1 LGAVELVTPSL
12 TADDLAIVRDVGAWR
27 TSVATS
33 LAHVVSYVVVIGP
46 AASLGCIALWR
57 RDRRAAAIVGC
68 STLGTAVLFNVDKL
82 LVGRPRRE

>member
-1 LGAVELVTPSL
+1 
-12 TADDLAIVRDVGAWR
+12 
-27 TSVATS
+27 
-33 LAHVVSYVVVIGP
+33 VSYVVVIGP